1 MNQPLTPPQV
11 PGTGQD
17 ALYVTGRAPGP
28 AGPTQ
33 LLLELRLTRGAPGV
47 DAAFKSARPELAPLV
62 FEAVE
67 KALA

>member
-1 MNQPLTPPQV
+1 M
-11 PGTGQD
+11 
-17 ALYVTGRAPGP
+17 TGRAPGP